1 MDTTPQLTYED
12 ACNEL
17 EIIKTSKENE
27 LIAGTSKTKAVVLR
41 ETTALQMGLDSLKEV
56 NDREQLLH
64 ISYDYITAIDRLN
77 LIINKMESDVRYSE
91 DDISAISAGIAALTK
106 LCDLQIKLE
115 NHNKLKE

>member
-1 MDTTPQLTYED
+1 MDAAPQLTYED

-27 LIAGTSKTKAVVLR
+27 LLSDTKAKSVILR
-41 ETTALQMGLDSLKEV
+41 ETTALQMGLDLLKEV

-64 ISYDYITAIDRLN
+64 ISYDYITAIDKLN
-77 LIINKMESDVRYSE
+77 LIVDKMEGDIRYSE
-91 DDISAISAGIAALTK
+91 EDISAVNAGIAALTK